1 MASFDIINANRI
13 NTQKSLWNIEDIY
26 RLPYGGSQTNSDSSG
41 NNIGLTEN
49 TYIGSSYLFGSNYT
63 GPGGVE
69 KNDQFNANTGKFTA
83 NLSGTYVVTY
93 NFKLNKIGFLYF
105 VAKDSNGNRLSSSH
119 KLAYYNPP
127 HETMI
132 EKNTIHVSGGTT
144 LYLEKGGTFGFECM
158 DDYSTIT
165 IGDRY
170 TTGPNDTTGSND
182 KISYSGITV
191 LRL

>member
-26 RLPYGGSQTNSDSSG
+26 RLPNSDNLQTNPDGSQTN
-41 NNIGLTEN
+41 IGLTVN

-69 KNDQFNANTGKFTA
+69 NNEQFNANNGKFTA

-93 NFKLNKIGFLYF
+93 NFKLNIIGFLYF
-105 VAKDSNGNRLSSSH
+105 VAKDSNGNRLSASH

-127 HETMI
+127 HDTAI
-132 EKNTIHVSGGTT
+132 SDNTIHVSGSTT

-158 DDYSTIT
+158 DAYSTIT
-165 IGDRY
+165 IGERY
-170 TTGPNDTTGSND
+170 TGSND

>member
-26 RLPYGGSQTNSDSSG
+26 RLPYGGSQTYSDSSG
-41 NNIGLTEN
+41 SNLGLTVN
-49 TYIGSSYLFGSNYT
+49 TYIGSSYLFGSYYT

-69 KNDQFNANTGKFTA
+69 KNDQFNANNGEFTA
-83 NLSGTYVVTY
+83 NLSGTYVITY
-93 NFKLNKIGFLYF
+93 NFKLNIIGFLYF
-105 VAKDSNGNRLSSSH
+105 VAKDSTGNRLSASH

-127 HETMI
+127 HTESI
-132 EKNTIHVSGGTT
+132 SENTIHVSGSTT
-144 LYLEKGGTFGFECM
+144 LYLEKGGTVGFECM
-158 DDYSTIT
+158 DTHSKIT
-165 IGDRY
+165 IGERY
-170 TTGPNDTTGSND
+170 TAGSND

>member
-26 RLPYGGSQTNSDSSG
+26 RLPNSDNLQNYSDSSG
-41 NNIGLTEN
+41 NDIGLTVN

-69 KNDQFNANTGKFTA
+69 NKDQFDANTGEFIA

-93 NFKLNKIGFLYF
+93 NFKLNIIGFLYF
-105 VAKDSNGNRLSSSH
+105 VAKDSNENRLSSSH

-127 HETMI
+127 HDSGIDKE
-132 EKNTIHVSGGTT
+132 TIHVSGSTT

-158 DDYSTIT
+158 DDHSTIT
-165 IGDRY
+165 IGERY
-170 TTGPNDTTGSND
+170 TGSND

>member
-26 RLPYGGSQTNSDSSG
+26 RLPNSDNLQNYSDSSR
-41 NNIGLTEN
+41 NDIGLTVN

-69 KNDQFNANTGKFTA
+69 KNDQFTANNGKFTA
-83 NLSGTYVVTY
+83 NLSGTYIVTY
-93 NFKLNKIGFLYF
+93 NFKLNIIGFLYF
-105 VAKDSNGNRLSSSH
+105 VAKDSTGNRLSASH
-119 KLAYYNPP
+119 KLAYYNSP
-127 HETMI
+127 HAESLI
-132 EKNTIHVSGGTT
+132 EDKPISDNTIHVSGSIT

-158 DDYSTIT
+158 DDHSEIT
-165 IGDRY
+165 IGERY
-170 TTGPNDTTGSND
+170 TGSND